1 MRGNE
6 PKFKI
11 EVNLTGSVNKYT
23 HSHSQ
28 WDWVPRD
35 YR

>member
-1 MRGNE
+1 MRENE

-11 EVNLTGSVNKYT
+11 EVNLTGSGSVNKYT
-23 HSHSQ
+23 HSQ